1 MIYAASA
8 ISIGWAIFVM
18 ASYENSAV
26 LSIFGILL
34 YLFGF
39 ITGITIENRLEKRIE
54 ELEKK
59 GCK

>member
-26 LSIFGILL
+26 LSIFGILF